1 MRKNAREAVMRRYA
15 VQTVRQP
22 VLTREQI
29 AGELGVSRRTLERY
43 DKLPEFRELL
53 RAEQERYIEE
63 RTSQAQQLI
72 VATAPRA
79 AERMAELINSPQDS
93 VAYAAAKDVL
103 DRVGVGA
110 ERQLEQTLDM
120 NLNVTVDYGDG
131 AE

>member
-22 VLTREQI
+22 ALTREQI

-79 AERMAELINSPQDS
+79 AERMAKLINSPQDS

-110 ERQLEQTLDM
+110 ERQCEQTLDM